1 MKNNTIKYISFEILI
16 IITGLLTAGTVLQ
29 TFMLESGFD
38 EQITSYFEA
47 FIMVVQSASM
57 LLFSGFVERKSNIK
71 GLLAKSVIFA
81 NLILLPMLLFC
92 FNRNIKGVV
101 VFAVMCIFAFVS
113 KISLGIENVAI
124 YKLPYQI
131 LDMGKYGKVIAL
143 SSICGGICATVF
155 SYVIMS
161 VNKTLGFFEG
171 MKYILICGIV
181 FSVVA
186 YFIITSTKVVND
198 YKASEKSGRTIDI
211 LKYKPF
217 YSLLF
222 PNLLRGVY
230 SGIINVA
237 AIIGYHNNAIDSN
250 SALILVIITQIA
262 LAAGAFLYSRI
273 CLKNMDGRIILI
285 FSVLSSLS
293 LVFITTSSKY
303 VFLISFFISKMVTTV
318 VDNAIPVAV
327 TKIVDYSHIGR
338 YTALRMLTHTLGSA
352 IGAAVILHII
362 DGFGK
367 IPAMI
372 FSGMC
377 ILVCG
382 TAYFIYF
389 NKNKTIKI

>member
-1 MKNNTIKYISFEILI
+1 MKNNTIKYISFEVLF
-16 IITGLLTAGTVLQ
+16 IITCLLTSGTVLQ
-29 TFMLESGFD
+29 TFMLELGFS
-38 EQITSYFEA
+38 EQVTSYFEA

-57 LLFSGFVERKSNIK
+57 LLFSGFVERKSNVK
-71 GLLAKSVIFA
+71 GLLGKSVCFA
-81 NLILLPMLLFC
+81 NLMLLPMLLFC
-92 FNRNIKGVV
+92 FTRNIQISALL
-101 VFAVMCIFAFVS
+101 AVMCIFTFVS
-113 KISLGIENVAI
+113 KLSLGIENVAI

-161 VNKTLGFFEG
+161 VNKAFGFFEG
-171 MKYILICGIV
+171 MKYILICGIIITV
-181 FSVVA
+181 IA
-186 YFIITSTKVVND
+186 YFLLTSTKTVND
-198 YKASEKSGRTIDI
+198 HKPMEKSERTVDI

-222 PNLLRGVY
+222 PNLLRGIH

-262 LAAGAFLYSRI
+262 LAAGAFLYSRL
-273 CLKNMDGRIILI
+273 CLKNIDGRIILI

-293 LVFITTSSKY
+293 LVFVTTSSKH
-303 VFLISFFISKMVTTV
+303 VFLISFFISKAVTTV

-338 YTALRMLTHTLGSA
+338 YTALRMLTHTMGSA

-367 IPAMI
+367 FPAMI
-372 FSGMC
+372 FGGIC

-382 TAYFIYF
+382 AAYFIYF
-389 NKNKTIKI
+389 KKNQTIKI

>member
-113 KISLGIENVAI
+113 KISLGIENVAV

-186 YFIITSTKVVND
+186 YFTITSTKVIND
-198 YKASEKSGRTIDI
+198 YKTSEKSCRTIDI

-222 PNLLRGVY
+222 PNLLRGIH
-230 SGIINVA
+230 SGIINVT

-285 FSVLSSLS
+285 FSVLSALS

-303 VFLISFFISKMVTTV
+303 VFLISFFIAKMVTTV

-372 FSGMC
+372 FGGMC

-382 TAYFIYF
+382 TAYFTYF
-389 NKNKTIKI
+389 KKNKKPDR